1 MKRNIEKEKQELFAA
16 ALQGK
21 NIPILTLDNK
31 WYHLLDEE
39 ERKAVKDIEEQI
51 NALLK
56 RQGKLN
62 TEKKELR
69 KLKKKLMGEIVTMVD
84 AAGDHPTNAQTKK
97 IEQHKQQI
105 EESNEKL
112 EEYEDELLDL
122 PKQIDQ
128 LNIRLMLAT
137 MEFCYSDMKDNTEQI
152 QETARWVTKIRIELK
167 KRLIKKQQLEQK
179 NHAIYSYMNDLF
191 GAEVMDMFDLEYD
204 PGEQHPVI
212 PKAALLE
219 NQEQKDREM
228 KEKSK

>member
-1 MKRNIEKEKQELFAA
+1 MKRSVDKEKRELFTA

-31 WYHLLDEE
+31 WYRLLDEE
-39 ERKAVKDIEEQI
+39 ERKAVRDIEDQM

-62 TEKKELR
+62 SEKKELK

-84 AAGDHPTNAQTKK
+84 AAGDHPTGAQTKK
-97 IEQHKQQI
+97 IEQHKQKI

-128 LNIRLMLAT
+128 LNIQLMLAT
-137 MEFCYSDMKDNTEQI
+137 MEFCYADMQENTGQI
-152 QETARWVTKIRIELK
+152 QEIARWVTKIRIELK
-167 KRLIKKQQLEQK
+167 KRLIRKQEMEQK
-179 NHAIYSYMNDLF
+179 NHAMYSYMNDLF
-191 GAEVMDMFDLEYD
+191 GADVMDMFDLEYD
-204 PGEQHPVI
+204 PGEQHPVM
-212 PKAALLE
+212 PKSGAAE
-219 NQEQKDREM
+219 KQEP
-228 KEKSK
+228 KEKEKKTE

>member
-1 MKRNIEKEKQELFAA
+1 MKRNIDKGKQELFAA

-39 ERKAVKDIEEQI
+39 ERKAVRDIEEQM

-62 TEKKELR
+62 TEKKELK

-84 AAGDHPTNAQTKK
+84 AAGDHPTGAQTRK

-122 PKQIDQ
+122 PRQIDQ
-128 LNIRLMLAT
+128 LNIQLMLAT
-137 MEFCYSDMKDNTEQI
+137 MEFCYADMQDNTEQI
-152 QETARWVTKIRIELK
+152 QEIARWVTKIRIELK

-179 NHAIYSYMNDLF
+179 NHAMYSYMNDLF
-191 GAEVMDMFDLEYD
+191 GADVMDMFDLEYD
-204 PGEQHPVI
+204 PGEQHPVMS
-212 PKAALLE
+212 KAAAPE
-219 NQEQKDREM
+219 KQEQKEDG
-228 KEKSK
+228 SSPQ

>member
-1 MKRNIEKEKQELFAA
+1 MKRSVDKEKRELFTA

-31 WYHLLDEE
+31 WYRLLDEE
-39 ERKAVKDIEEQI
+39 ERKAVRDIEDQM

-62 TEKKELR
+62 TEKKELK

-84 AAGDHPTNAQTKK
+84 AAGDHPTGAQTKK
-97 IEQHKQQI
+97 IEQHKQKI

-128 LNIRLMLAT
+128 LNIQLMLAT
-137 MEFCYSDMKDNTEQI
+137 MEFCYADMQENTEQI
-152 QETARWVTKIRIELK
+152 QEIARWVTKIRIELK
-167 KRLIKKQQLEQK
+167 KRLIRKQEMEQK
-179 NHAIYSYMNDLF
+179 NHAMYSYMNDLF
-191 GAEVMDMFDLEYD
+191 GADVMDMFDLEYD
-204 PGEQHPVI
+204 PGEQHPVM
-212 PKAALLE
+212 PKAGAAE
-219 NQEQKDREM
+219 KQEP
-228 KEKSK
+228 KEKEKKTE